1 MVSSV
6 RRSHFEEVSENPM
19 LCDSAVLSMNGVFG
33 NNSLSIADGED
44 SIVSSTVCR
53 CSQTE
58 CLNLGVRAENY
69 KQVGIRKVDSLLA

>member
-1 MVSSV
+1 
-6 RRSHFEEVSENPM
+6 M

-44 SIVSSTVCR
+44 SIVASTVSR

-58 CLNLGVRAENY
+58 CLNLGVRAEND
-69 KQVGIRKVDSLLA
+69 KQGGIRKVDSLLA